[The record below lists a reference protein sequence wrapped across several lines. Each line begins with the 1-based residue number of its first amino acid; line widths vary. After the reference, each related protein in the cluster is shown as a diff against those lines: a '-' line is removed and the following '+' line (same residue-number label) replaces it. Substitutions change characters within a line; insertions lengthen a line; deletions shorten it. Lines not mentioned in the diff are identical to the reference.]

1 MRRAQAC
8 WRLIIVAA
16 CGLLWLPLD
25 VARAEQC
32 KYCASELEPDQNP
45 LRCGECAKIAESIR
59 RANERVW
66 VLDFQQGKLGRVQIK
81 DDTGDTE
88 TYWFLPYTITNRDDT
103 AHQFFLDV
111 KAISDRGRSRGVDP
125 LADRDPHKAVEIEAV
140 SGRARGQ
147 FRYHDTW
154 IPDVYEEIRRV
165 LGLREED
172 QLLSQRE
179 LSMPPPEERNELP
192 HIQDRRTDKEA
203 KIALQTIQPGETLRC
218 VAIMGPMD
226 PEMDKLVVHVRGL
239 TNSSLIEHDDYVAP
253 DGEPHRRVIK
263 EAVLTLHYGRP
274 GDEFAHGQD
283 PIKFEGRRWMDVKR
297 VIASD
302 LR

>member
-1 MRRAQAC
+1 MRRAQAY
-8 WRLIIVAA
+8 WLIVVAV

-25 VARAEQC
+25 TARAEQC
-32 KYCASELEPDQNP
+32 KYCASELDPDENP
-45 LRCGECAKIAESIR
+45 LHCDECAKIAESIR

-66 VLDFQQGKLGRVQIK
+66 VLGFKQGELGRVQIK

-103 AHQFFLDV
+103 AHEFFLDV
-111 KAISDRGRSRGVDP
+111 EAVSDRGRSRDVDP
-125 LADRDPHKAVEIEAV
+125 LDGREPDKAVEIEAV
-140 SGRARGQ
+140 SGRARNRA
-147 FRYHDTW
+147 RYHDTW

-165 LGLREED
+165 LGLREQD

-179 LSMPPPEERNELP
+179 LSLPPGEARNELP
-192 HIQDRRTDKEA
+192 KPEDRRTTATA

-218 VAIMGPMD
+218 VAIMGPID

-239 TNSSLIEHDDYVAP
+239 TNSSLLEHDDYVAP

-274 GDEFAHGQD
+274 GDEFVHGQD